1 MKTRKEL
8 EEDYKNYQ
16 AEASFDELEVFLGYI
31 DYNLD
36 ELEDS
41 VALVK
46 KEKRKIKLERIANFF
61 LQEKPDFYYQELDK
75 LYHHYVRVEIE
86 YFNLFV
92 EMQEKSTEENYT
104 SMLRLLEY
112 GIDMHNEVLD
122 YYFFMEKSL
131 EVRSN
136 GINCISNPT
145 ENHEEEYLEFL
156 YQMIAEYAKEKAV
169 EKKIIM

>member
-16 AEASFDELEVFLGYI
+16 AEAGFDELEVFLGYI

-75 LYHHYVRVEIE
+75 LYHH
-86 YFNLFV
+86 
-92 EMQEKSTEENYT
+92 
-104 SMLRLLEY
+104 LL
-112 GIDMHNEVLD
+112 I
-122 YYFFMEKSL
+122 
-131 EVRSN
+131 
-136 GINCISNPT
+136 
-145 ENHEEEYLEFL
+145 
-156 YQMIAEYAKEKAV
+156 
-169 EKKIIM
+169 